1 MTVDQERDGTKG
13 QGKGRRA
20 QRDPYWEEDAYYYNQ
35 FENDKRNRGQGKGKG
50 EGKGRRSERK
60 EEGEDGENPFEERR
74 SRNVTCFNCGEK
86 GHGVKE
92 CPFPLSCDM
101 CGQKGHTENKCWMR
115 GPCLNCGGDH
125 HLNMCEEKRWT
136 CSHCGR
142 TGHISNRCFDLVGG
156 RREVMQ
162 RKEEEK
168 NRSQMLSSRQV
179 QYAIRQYGWV
189 AVEAT
194 GQVPEK
200 TDTLI
205 GAHGHTLFTL
215 PLEVS
220 SDFPNV
226 HVCDMRD
233 GQKWEVKA
241 TDGVNFDEFMEVYGS
256 KTSFVSLFVDDSTP
270 KIFVGRTQQS
280 PVYCLDLPTA
290 QWKAIETNTPG
301 AVVLEDKALSR
312 PIAYKNQII
321 FLGDTE
327 VWILDTTTFQWRV
340 QVVLGSWPSKSPAAS
355 IAVVGS
361 NAYVSFETKPA
372 WFTLHELNLDDWQWT
387 RTIQT
392 RFPHLFGSKSWT
404 SGSRLIVLGKQ
415 RSPIGMVEHMYVCDT
430 IDVDTWLH
438 LTPAPVQDSTGI
450 CVYNGELLT
459 VGAHKDSKSLEDTT
473 SQLFKICPW
482 RFSETGYARLPVK
495 TQRAI
500 KVALMALHQV
510 EGMGNDKHQEAMKC
524 ILQYTDVLS
533 LMPTIASQGD
543 DDGAAA

>member
-1 MTVDQERDGTKG
+1 MAMDLMAMLTSVAPNATIKMTVDQQRNGAKG
-13 QGKGRRA
+13 QGKGRRT
-20 QRDPYWEEDAYYYNQ
+20 QKDSYWEDDQEAYYYNQ
-35 FENDKRNRGQGKGKG
+35 FDNDRRNRGQGKGKG
-50 EGKGRRSERK
+50 EGKGKGKGRSERK

-226 HVCDMRD
+226 HVCDMR
-233 GQKWEVKA
+233 
-241 TDGVNFDEFMEVYGS
+241 GVWPVC
-256 KTSFVSLFVDDSTP
+256 
-270 KIFVGRTQQS
+270 IFVEIKFEHSTIVPFIQPYS
-280 PVYCLDLPTA
+280 
-290 QWKAIETNTPG
+290 I
-301 AVVLEDKALSR
+301 VVLEM
-312 PIAYKNQII
+312 
-321 FLGDTE
+321 G
-327 VWILDTTTFQWRV
+327 
-340 QVVLGSWPSKSPAAS
+340 
-355 IAVVGS
+355 
-361 NAYVSFETKPA
+361 
-372 WFTLHELNLDDWQWT
+372 
-387 RTIQT
+387 
-392 RFPHLFGSKSWT
+392 
-404 SGSRLIVLGKQ
+404 
-415 RSPIGMVEHMYVCDT
+415 
-430 IDVDTWLH
+430 
-438 LTPAPVQDSTGI
+438 GI
-450 CVYNGELLT
+450 N
-459 VGAHKDSKSLEDTT
+459 
-473 SQLFKICPW
+473 LFKVP
-482 RFSETGYARLPVK
+482 
-495 TQRAI
+495 
-500 KVALMALHQV
+500 
-510 EGMGNDKHQEAMKC
+510 
-524 ILQYTDVLS
+524 
-533 LMPTIASQGD
+533 
-543 DDGAAA
+543 